1 MSRSVPPSAIA
12 PAAPASAGPCS
23 GDLGAAALAAAARGW
38 PVFPLAAGAKRPATR
53 HGLHEASTDPAI
65 VARWWRAA
73 PRCNIGLAL
82 GPRAAAND
90 ATSGAAADAGAVGT
104 GLFVLDLDPRTDPD
118 TGEVFTLER
127 LRADVEALIGCPLPP
142 TLEQETP
149 SGGRHLFFRQP
160 DGPALGNRRGLL
172 NRLAHVD
179 VRGAGG
185 YVVLAPSVRLE
196 AGRATGAWRFATAL
210 DPAEAPAALV
220 AALRADHHAGE
231 AGTGPGDDSAPP
243 RPAAAGTG
251 AKAAPGDPDAR
262 RARAYALAAFDAAVA
277 ALEAAREGTRNQTL
291 NDTALKLGHFVG
303 AGLLAEAVVVAA
315 LETVARGWPEFA
327 KSAGTIRSGL
337 TAGKAQP
344 FDPARLGPDRA
355 PDRGAWPAPDRARAA
370 LRLAGSAGSGA
381 GPGPD
386 APPGPGPRDD
396 AQGQPQPARWAL
408 QGGLARETGV
418 GDGTGEEDPGAEDG
432 ADDAGGGGAAGP
444 PARVPA
450 EPPPEPYD
458 LGLLPLT
465 DLGNAERFV
474 ARHKARVRHCHALGW
489 LVWDGRRWAV
499 DAGADAVRRL
509 AADTVRAIR
518 AEADAIAAKRLVD
531 DGRKFFQADVGTWFG
546 GDLLVEVTP
555 KTGSAVWLSD
565 KVRSWA
571 RASESASKLSA
582 LVTVAAPW
590 LAVDAAALDVDPMAI
605 NVLNGTLRVARR
617 DDGRDYVQRH
627 DHNPADLITKLAPV
641 VYDPEATCPHYDAL
655 LERYQPDAAMRDFL
669 HRWAGVSLTGAA
681 LQVMCFFYGMGANG
695 KSTVVDA
702 WARLAGDYS
711 QTTGPETLLE
721 QGRNRKGGDAT
732 PDLARLPGCR
742 LLRIAEPDK
751 GVNWNEGLIKALT
764 GGEPIMARHLNRD
777 FFEFAPSFK
786 ITMSGNHKP
795 GVKGTDDGIWRR
807 LRLVPWEVMIPP
819 AERID
824 KNVLAARID
833 GAGGAERSG
842 ILNRLLDGLRDWLD
856 RGLGEPA
863 AVTEATA
870 AYRTD
875 SDPLGRFLS
884 LCTEPDPE
892 GRVQSSVIYAVFC
905 AWAVAV
911 GEKTWTQT
919 GFSRA
924 MTDRGIRSVH
934 SNQRFFAGLRLVK
947 GVADFPAGEQAPGQP
962 HGWTDERRAPPGDR
976 DRDRDRDREH
986 RPPAADW

>member
-1 MSRSVPPSAIA
+1 MAPSAVGHLPDRAFRMSRSVPPSAIA

-344 FDPARLGPDRA
+344 FDPARLGP
-355 PDRGAWPAPDRARAA
+355 
-370 LRLAGSAGSGA
+370 
-381 GPGPD
+381 
-386 APPGPGPRDD
+386 
-396 AQGQPQPARWAL
+396 
-408 QGGLARETGV
+408 
-418 GDGTGEEDPGAEDG
+418 
-432 ADDAGGGGAAGP
+432 
-444 PARVPA
+444 
-450 EPPPEPYD
+450 YD

-590 LAVDAAALDVDPMAI
+590 LAVDAAALDADPMAI

-892 GRVQSSVIYAVFC
+892 GRVQSSVIYVVFC

-986 RPPAADW
+986 RPPEADW